1 MAPLQ
6 KVRIALPLLAVL
18 LLAAECHGGGEAGRV
33 EVITQEN
40 FGDVLTGEW
49 MLEL

>member
-1 MAPLQ
+1 MGLHRE
-6 KVRIALPLLAVL
+6 VRIALSLLAAVLLAVG
-18 LLAAECHGGGEAGRV
+18 CHGGSEAGGV

-40 FGDVLTGEW
+40 FSDVLTGEW